1 MDEISTEW
9 VGEQPALD
17 DPAFVEGLPGVGHV
31 GKLVAEHVIEEAD
44 SELVARVHSEHFPPQ
59 VTVDDDSV
67 AELAAAEMHAV
78 RTAGRDLLVLTGN
91 HQAQDNVGHYRVT
104 EAFLDVA
111 AEFGVSDVFALGG
124 VPTGELVE
132 DHDVV
137 GSVSDADLK
146 GELADAGVEFRSE
159 EPAGGIVGS
168 SGLLVGL
175 GGKRG
180 FDAVCLM
187 GETSG
192 YLVDPKAAK
201 AVLAV
206 LEELL
211 GFDVDEEALDDR
223 ADEMEE
229 VVSRLQDM
237 EDGPSPGDEDL
248 RYIG

>member
-9 VGEQPALD
+9 VAEPELD

-31 GKLVAEHVIEEAD
+31 GKLVAEHVVEEAD
-44 SELVARVHSEHFPPQ
+44 SELVCRIHSEHFPPQ

-67 AELAAAEMHAV
+67 AELAAAEIHAV
-78 RTAGRDLLVLTGN
+78 ETEGRNLLVLTGN

-111 AEFGVSDVFALGG
+111 EEFGASDVFALGG

-132 DHDVV
+132 EHDVV
-137 GSVSDADLK
+137 GSVSSADLK
-146 GELADAGVEFRSE
+146 DELAEAGVEFRSE

-206 LEELL
+206 LEGLL

-237 EDGPSPGDEDL
+237 EEGPSPGDEDL

>member
-9 VGEQPALD
+9 VAEPELD

-31 GKLVAEHVIEEAD
+31 GKLVAEHVVEEAD
-44 SELVARVHSEHFPPQ
+44 SELVCRIHSEHFPPQ

-67 AELAAAEMHAV
+67 AELAAAEIHAV
-78 RTAGRDLLVLTGN
+78 ETEGRNLLVLTGN

-104 EAFLDVA
+104 DAFLDI
-111 AEFGVSDVFALGG
+111 AEKFGVNDVFALGG

-132 DHDVV
+132 EHDVV
-137 GSVSDADLK
+137 GSVSSADLK
-146 GELADAGVEFRSE
+146 EDLAEVGVEFRSE

-206 LEELL
+206 LEGLL

-229 VVSRLQDM
+229 GVSRLQDM
-237 EDGPSPGDEDL
+237 EEGPSPGDEDL

>member
-9 VGEQPALD
+9 VAEPELD

-31 GKLVAEHVIEEAD
+31 GKLVAEHVVEEGD
-44 SELVARVHSEHFPPQ
+44 SELVCRVHSEHFPPQ

-67 AELAAAEMHAV
+67 AELAAAEIHAV
-78 RTAGRDLLVLTGN
+78 ETAGRDLLVLTGN

-104 EAFLDVA
+104 DAFLDVA
-111 AEFGVSDVFALGG
+111 ETFGTTDVFALGG

-132 DHDVV
+132 EHDVV

-146 GELADAGVEFRSE
+146 EALAEAGVEFRSE

>member
-9 VGEQPALD
+9 VAEPDLD

-44 SELVARVHSEHFPPQ
+44 SEVVCRIHSEHFPPQ

-67 AELAAAEMHAV
+67 AELAAAEIHAV
-78 RTAGRDLLVLTGN
+78 ETEGRDLLVLTGN

-104 EAFLDVA
+104 GAFLDVA
-111 AEFGVSDVFALGG
+111 AEFDTTDVFALGG

-137 GSVSDADLK
+137 GSVSSADLK
-146 GELADAGVEFRSE
+146 EDLAEAGVEFRSE
-159 EPAGGIVGS
+159 EPAGGIVGP

-206 LEELL
+206 LEDLL

-237 EDGPSPGDEDL
+237 EEGPSPGDEDL

>member
-1 MDEISTEW
+1 
-9 VGEQPALD
+9 
-17 DPAFVEGLPGVGHV
+17 
-31 GKLVAEHVIEEAD
+31 
-44 SELVARVHSEHFPPQ
+44 
-59 VTVDDDSV
+59 
-67 AELAAAEMHAV
+67 
-78 RTAGRDLLVLTGN
+78 
-91 HQAQDNVGHYRVT
+91 
-104 EAFLDVA
+104 
-111 AEFGVSDVFALGG
+111 
-124 VPTGELVE
+124 
-132 DHDVV
+132 
-137 GSVSDADLK
+137 
-146 GELADAGVEFRSE
+146 
-159 EPAGGIVGS
+159 
-168 SGLLVGL
+168 
-175 GGKRG
+175 
-180 FDAVCLM
+180 M